1 MRFQPSF
8 DNDAAGIM
16 LFKDEKHQLL
26 LVRTL
31 NAGKQTIEL
40 QQVSKDG
47 KKVLASQPC
56 KLNEVEMKITSTGTT
71 FEFFYKAKK
80 DWVKIGDAPAQQL
93 STQAAGGFTGT
104 VVALYCTGKE
114 AKK

>member
-1 MRFQPSF
+1 
-8 DNDAAGIM
+8 
-16 LFKDEKHQLL
+16 
-26 LVRTL
+26 
-31 NAGKQTIEL
+31 
-40 QQVSKDG
+40 
-47 KKVLASQPC
+47 
-56 KLNEVEMKITSTGTT
+56 MKITSTGTT